1 MNTQNILFFFKV
13 ISSNNEPKEIIFSF
27 ESFRSINRISFSIF
41 FILRWFGNI
50 LGNNNV
56 TLSDELEVGYY
67 VTLFLIMYAD
77 DAALLAVCK

>member
-1 MNTQNILFFFKV
+1 LYNPGIYSAYSVDYF
-13 ISSNNEPKEIIFSF
+13 
-27 ESFRSINRISFSIF
+27 
-41 FILRWFGNI
+41 RWFGNI

-67 VTLFLIMYAD
+67 VTLFLIMYAE